1 MRSKGYVRYLASAA
15 FLSFMAPAMAATLD
29 ASQLPKV
36 QAATFEVVVPKAENP
51 KITYDRPLPLDALPF
66 QVRNDKYNSIGTAF
80 AIGQNRYVTASHVAQ
95 LGIGGLFGK
104 PLLRDAQ
111 GKVYAID
118 KVLQYSLGED
128 FMVFSLVDG
137 PNVAP
142 LKADRGSHLNEVV
155 YAVGNALGT
164 GVVVRD
170 GLYTSNTPEEQDGRW
185 KWIRFSAAASPGN
198 SGGPLLDK
206 DGDVIGVVL
215 RKSPNENLN
224 FALPIER
231 VLDASTRVS
240 ESNERSTSRPEFM
253 DATQTGAM
261 HMLFD
266 LPMGFDDFAA
276 SWQKQDDAFA
286 DQQWLALM
294 AREDAKVFPK
304 GDGSHAVLSSTG
316 PINSFP
322 EGLHRD
328 PNGTWERFMPQH
340 HKNDTVSNGYMDVGI
355 AGGNVLFHFRKP
367 DGVSLASLVADP
379 KAMMDE
385 MLKGTQLTRSVG
397 EEKVRITSLGP
408 PASDTIFID
417 RWQRRWQRREFD
429 LPFIDVGV
437 LVYTLPVPDGFVGI
451 LRYIPAQKLHVARI
465 QVEGA
470 ANFVSA
476 SYIGSLDDWQKFMKL
491 TAWLPAPLAASKV
504 DIDYGK
510 RLAFTSPA
518 FSVAF
523 DTSVQRIEPTGN
535 FALPFS
541 FIDRGDGVKL
551 DIAGISVR
559 QDVNKTAD
567 VRINRHPKPFPDAPD
582 HSQAAWNQVLKHE
595 HPQDGMPFKKDDTTW
610 AGVVAGTPAAE
621 PKALYTLFYGD
632 DGSPPDVTMKDK
644 LDRLV
649 KGTTIN
655 EH

>member
-1 MRSKGYVRYLASAA
+1 MRSNGYVRYLAWAV
-15 FLSFMAPAMAATLD
+15 FLSFMAPAIAATLD

-36 QAATFEVVVPKAENP
+36 QAATFEVVVPKTENP

-104 PLLRDAQ
+104 PMLRDAQ

-142 LKADRGSHLNEVV
+142 LKADRGSHLNESV

-185 KWIRFSAAASPGN
+185 RWIRFSAAASPGN

-224 FALPIER
+224 FALPIDR
-231 VLDASTRVS
+231 VLNASTKVS
-240 ESNERSTSRPEFM
+240 ESNERSTSHPEFM
-253 DATQTGAM
+253 DATQTGTM
-261 HMLFD
+261 HMRFD
-266 LPMGFDDFAA
+266 LPMAFDDFAA
-276 SWQKQDDAFA
+276 SWQKQDDAFT
-286 DQQWLALM
+286 DQQWQALM
-294 AREDAKVFPK
+294 AREDAKVFPR
-304 GDGSHAVLSSTG
+304 GDVSHAVLSSTA
-316 PINSFP
+316 PINAYP
-322 EGLHRD
+322 EVLHRT
-328 PNGTWERFMPQH
+328 PNGTWERSMPQH
-340 HKNDTVSNGYMDVGI
+340 HRNNTVNNGYLD
-355 AGGNVLFHFRKP
+355 AGVAGSHVLFHFRKP
-367 DGVSLASLVADP
+367 DGMSLASLVADP

-385 MLKGTQLTRSVG
+385 MLKGSQLTRDVG
-397 EEKVRITSLGP
+397 VEKVRITSLGSP
-408 PASDTIFID
+408 SVDTVFVD
-417 RWQRRWQRREFD
+417 RWQRHWQRREFD
-429 LPFIDVGV
+429 LPFVDVGV

-451 LRYIPAQKLHVARI
+451 MRYAPAQQMHVART
-465 QVEGA
+465 QLEVA
-470 ANFVSA
+470 VNFFSA
-476 SYIGSLDDWQKFMKL
+476 SYIGSLDDWQQYMKL
-491 TAWLPAPLAASKV
+491 TAWLPAPVAASRL

-510 RLAFTSPA
+510 RFAFTSPA
-518 FSVAF
+518 FSLTF
-523 DTSVQRIEPTGN
+523 DTGVQRIEPAGN
-535 FALPFS
+535 IALPFS

-567 VRINRHPKPFPDAPD
+567 VRINRHPKPFPDAPER
-582 HSQAAWNQVLKHE
+582 SQGAWNQMLKHE
-595 HPQDGMPFKKDDTTW
+595 HPQDGIPFKKDDTTW
-610 AGVVAGTPAAE
+610 AGMVAGTPAAE

-632 DGSPPDVTMKDK
+632 DGSPPDATMKDK
-644 LDRLV
+644 LDKLM
-649 KGTTIN
+649 KGTTIQ

>member
-1 MRSKGYVRYLASAA
+1 MRLNGYVRHLASAA

-286 DQQWLALM
+286 DQQWLTLM

-316 PINSFP
+316 PINAYP
-322 EGLHRD
+322 EALHRD
-328 PNGTWERFMPQH
+328 PNGTWDRFMPQH
-340 HKNDTVSNGYMDVGI
+340 HKNNTVGNGYMDVGI

-367 DGVSLASLVADP
+367 DGVPLASLVTDP

-397 EEKVRITSLGP
+397 EEKVRITSLGA
-408 PASDTIFID
+408 PALDEVFVD

-429 LPFIDVGV
+429 MPFVDVGV
-437 LVYTLPVPDGFVGI
+437 LVYTLPVPDGFIGI
-451 LRYIPAQKLHVARI
+451 LRYVPAQQLHVARI

-510 RLAFTSPA
+510 RFAFTSPA
-518 FSVAF
+518 FSLAF
-523 DTSVQRIEPTGN
+523 DTGVQRIEPTGN
-535 FALPFS
+535 VALPFS

-567 VRINRHPKPFPDAPD
+567 VRVNRHPKPFSDAPD

-610 AGVVAGTPAAE
+610 AGAVAGTPPTE

-632 DGSPPDVTMKDK
+632 DGSPPDATMKDK
-644 LDRLV
+644 LDKLV
-649 KGTTIN
+649 KGTTIK

>member
-1 MRSKGYVRYLASAA
+1 MRSKGYVRFLASAA
-15 FLSFMAPAMAATLD
+15 FLYFMAPAMAVTLD

-36 QAATFEVVVPKAENP
+36 QAATFEVVVPKTENP

-80 AIGQNRYVTASHVAQ
+80 AIGPNRYVTASHVAQ
-95 LGIGGLFGK
+95 MGIGGLFGK

-142 LKADRGSHLNEVV
+142 LKPDRGSHLNEAV

-170 GLYTSNTPEEQDGRW
+170 GLYTSDTPEEQDGRW
-185 KWIRFSAAASPGN
+185 RWIRFSAAASPGN

-240 ESNERSTSRPEFM
+240 ESNERYSSRPEFM
-253 DATQTGAM
+253 FATQTGKL

-266 LPMGFDDFAA
+266 LPMAFDDFVA
-276 SWQKQDDAFA
+276 SWQKQADAFA
-286 DQQWLALM
+286 DQQWQELM
-294 AREDAKVFPK
+294 KREDAKVFPK
-304 GDGSHAVLSSTG
+304 GDGSHAVLSSTA
-316 PINSFP
+316 PINPYP
-322 EGLHRD
+322 ETLNRD
-328 PNGTWERFMPQH
+328 PNGTWERSMPQH
-340 HKNDTVSNGYMDVGI
+340 RRINTVNNGYME
-355 AGGNVLFHFRKP
+355 AGVAGSYVLFHFRKP
-367 DGVSLASLVADP
+367 DGVPLASLVADP

-385 MLKGTQLTRSVG
+385 MLKGSQLTRSVG

-408 PASDTIFID
+408 PSADTVFVD

-429 LPFIDVGV
+429 MPFIDVSV

-451 LRYIPAQKLHVARI
+451 MRYVPAQQLHVART
-465 QVEGA
+465 QAEAA
-470 ANFVSA
+470 ANLVSA
-476 SYIGSLDDWQKFMKL
+476 SYIGSLDDWQQYMKL
-491 TAWLPAPLAASKV
+491 NAWLPAPLAASKV
-504 DIDYGK
+504 DIAYGK
-510 RLAFTSPA
+510 HFAFTSSA
-518 FSVAF
+518 FSLAF
-523 DTSVQRIEPTGN
+523 DTDVQRIEPTGN
-535 FALPFS
+535 VALPFS

-559 QDVNKTAD
+559 QDANKTAD

-632 DGSPPDVTMKDK
+632 DGSPPDATMKDK
-644 LDRLV
+644 LDRLA

>member
-1 MRSKGYVRYLASAA
+1 MSLNGYVRHLASAA
-15 FLSFMAPAMAATLD
+15 FLSFMAPAMAVTLD

-95 LGIGGLFGK
+95 LGIGGLYGK

-137 PNVAP
+137 PQVAP
-142 LKADRGSHLNEVV
+142 LKADRGSHLNEAV

-185 KWIRFSAAASPGN
+185 RWIRFSAAASPGN

-224 FALPIER
+224 FALPIDR

-240 ESNERSTSRPEFM
+240 ESNERSTLRPEFIY
-253 DATQTGAM
+253 ATQTGTL
-261 HMLFD
+261 HMRFN
-266 LPMGFDDFAA
+266 LPMAFDDFAA

-286 DQQWLALM
+286 DQQWQALM
-294 AREDAKVFPK
+294 ALEDAKIFPK
-304 GDGSHAVLSSTG
+304 GDGSHAVLSASA
-316 PINSFP
+316 PINAFP
-322 EGLHRD
+322 EGLNRD
-328 PNGTWERFMPQH
+328 VNGTWERSMPQH
-340 HKNDTVSNGYMDVGI
+340 HRTNTVSNGYMEAGVVG
-355 AGGNVLFHFRKP
+355 GSLLFHFRKP
-367 DGVSLASLVADP
+367 DGMSLASLVADP

-385 MLKGTQLTRSVG
+385 MLKGAQLTRDVG
-397 EEKVRITSLGP
+397 QEKVRITSLGP
-408 PASDTIFID
+408 PAVDTVFVD

-429 LPFIDVGV
+429 LPFVDVG
-437 LVYTLPVPDGFVGI
+437 LLMYTLPVPDGFIGI
-451 LRYIPAQKLHVARI
+451 MRYTPAQQLHAART
-465 QVEGA
+465 QVESA

-476 SYIGSLDDWQKFMKL
+476 SYIGSLDDWQQFMKL
-491 TAWLPAPLAASKV
+491 TAWLPEPVAASKV
-504 DIDYGK
+504 DIEYGK
-510 RLAFTSPA
+510 HFAFASSA
-518 FSVAF
+518 FSLAF
-523 DTSVQRIEPTGN
+523 DTDVLRIEPTGN
-535 FALPFS
+535 FALPFT

-567 VRINRHPKPFPDAPD
+567 VRINRHPKPFPYAPER
-582 HSQAAWNQVLKHE
+582 SLGAWNQVLKRE
-595 HPQDGMPFKKDDTTW
+595 HPQDGIPFKKDDTTW

-632 DGSPPDVTMKDK
+632 DGSPPDATMKDK
-644 LDRLV
+644 LDKLV

>member
-1 MRSKGYVRYLASAA
+1 MRSKGYVRFLASAA
-15 FLSFMAPAMAATLD
+15 VVSFMAPSMAATLD
-29 ASQLPKV
+29 AGQLPKV

-66 QVRNDKYNSIGTAF
+66 QMRNDKYNSIGTAF
-80 AIGQNRYVTASHVAQ
+80 AIGPNRYVTASHVAQ

-253 DATQTGAM
+253 DATQTGAK

-266 LPMGFDDFAA
+266 LPMGFDEFAA

-340 HKNDTVSNGYMDVGI
+340 HKNNTVGNGYMDVGI

-408 PASDTIFID
+408 PASDTIFVD

-429 LPFIDVGV
+429 LPFIDVDV

-451 LRYIPAQKLHVARI
+451 LRYIPAQQLHVARI
-465 QVEGA
+465 QVEGT

-476 SYIGSLDDWQKFMKL
+476 SYIGSLDDWQQFMKL

-510 RLAFTSPA
+510 RFAFTSPA
-518 FSVAF
+518 FSLAF
-523 DTSVQRIEPTGN
+523 DTGVQRIEPTGN
-535 FALPFS
+535 FSLPFS

-551 DIAGISVR
+551 DISGISVR

-582 HSQAAWNQVLKHE
+582 HSLAAWNQVLKHE

-621 PKALYTLFYGD
+621 PKALYTVFYGD
-632 DGSPPDVTMKDK
+632 DGSPPDATMKDK
-644 LDRLV
+644 LDKLA
-649 KGTTIN
+649 KGTTIS

>member
-1 MRSKGYVRYLASAA
+1 MRSKGYVRHLASAA

-429 LPFIDVGV
+429 LPFIDVSV

-510 RLAFTSPA
+510 RFAFTSPA

>member
-1 MRSKGYVRYLASAA
+1 MSLNGYVRHLASAA
-15 FLSFMAPAMAATLD
+15 FLSFMAPAMAVTLD

-142 LKADRGSHLNEVV
+142 LKPDRGSHLNEVV

-185 KWIRFSAAASPGN
+185 RWIRFSAAASPGN

-240 ESNERSTSRPEFM
+240 ESNERSTTRPEFM

-304 GDGSHAVLSSTG
+304 GDGSHAVLSSTA
-316 PINSFP
+316 PINSYP
-322 EGLHRD
+322 EALHRN

-340 HKNDTVSNGYMDVGI
+340 HKNNTVSNGYMDVGI

-408 PASDTIFID
+408 PASDTIFVD

-451 LRYIPAQKLHVARI
+451 LRYIPAQQLHVARI

-476 SYIGSLDDWQKFMKL
+476 SYIGSLDDWQQFMKL
-491 TAWLPAPLAASKV
+491 TAWLPAPVAASRV

-510 RLAFTSPA
+510 HFAFASPA
-518 FSVAF
+518 FSLAF
-523 DTSVQRIEPTGN
+523 DTDVQRIEPTGN

-541 FIDRGDGVKL
+541 FIDRGDEVKL
-551 DIAGISVR
+551 DISGISVR

-610 AGVVAGTPAAE
+610 AGVVAGTPAAD

-632 DGSPPDVTMKDK
+632 DGSPPDATMKDK
-644 LDRLV
+644 LDKLA
-649 KGTTIN
+649 KGATIN

>member
-1 MRSKGYVRYLASAA
+1 MRSKGYVRFLASAA
-15 FLSFMAPAMAATLD
+15 FLCFMAPAMAVTLD

-36 QAATFEVVVPKAENP
+36 QAATFEVVVPKTENP

-80 AIGQNRYVTASHVAQ
+80 AIGPNRYVTASHVAQ
-95 LGIGGLFGK
+95 MGIGGLFGK

-142 LKADRGSHLNEVV
+142 LKPDRGSHLNEVV

-185 KWIRFSAAASPGN
+185 RWIRFSAAASPGN

-224 FALPIER
+224 FALPIDR
-231 VLDASTRVS
+231 VLDASTKAS
-240 ESNERSTSRPEFM
+240 ESDERLITRPEFM
-253 DATQTGAM
+253 DATQTGKL
-261 HMLFD
+261 HMRFD
-266 LPMGFDDFAA
+266 LPMTFDDFAV
-276 SWQKQDDAFA
+276 SWQKQADAFT
-286 DQQWLALM
+286 DQQWQALM

-304 GDGSHAVLSSTG
+304 GEGSHTVLSGTA
-316 PINSFP
+316 PINAFP
-322 EGLHRD
+322 EILHRD
-328 PNGTWERFMPQH
+328 ANGTWERGMPQH
-340 HKNDTVSNGYMDVGI
+340 HRNNTVSNGYMDAGVT
-355 AGGNVLFHFRKP
+355 GGNVLFHFRKP
-367 DGVSLASLVADP
+367 DGTLLASLVADP

-385 MLKGTQLTRSVG
+385 MLKGSQLTRSVG

-408 PASDTIFID
+408 PAVDTVFVD
-417 RWQRRWQRREFD
+417 RWQRRWQYREFD
-429 LPFIDVGV
+429 LPFIDVGMV
-437 LVYTLPVPDGFVGI
+437 IYTLPVPDGFIGI
-451 LRYIPAQKLHVARI
+451 LRYAPAQQLHVART
-465 QVEGA
+465 QAEAA

-476 SYIGSLDDWQKFMKL
+476 SYIGSLDDWQQYMKL
-491 TAWLPAPLAASKV
+491 TGWQPAPLAASKV

-510 RLAFTSPA
+510 HFAFASPA
-518 FSVAF
+518 FSLAF
-523 DTSVQRIEPTGN
+523 DTNVQRIEPAGN
-535 FALPFS
+535 IALPFS
-541 FIDRGDGVKL
+541 FIDRGEGVKL

-559 QDVNKTAD
+559 QDASKTAD
-567 VRINRHPKPFPDAPD
+567 VRVNRHPKPFPDAPER
-582 HSQAAWNQVLKHE
+582 SQGAWNQVLKHE
-595 HPQDGMPFKKDDTTW
+595 HPQDGMPFKTDDTTW

-632 DGSPPDVTMKDK
+632 DGSPPDAAMKDK

>member
-1 MRSKGYVRYLASAA
+1 MRLNGYVRHLASAV
-15 FLSFMAPAMAATLD
+15 FLSFMAPAMAATLNAD
-29 ASQLPKV
+29 QLPKV

-80 AIGQNRYVTASHVAQ
+80 AIGPNRYVTASHVAQ

-137 PNVAP
+137 PQVAP

-185 KWIRFSAAASPGN
+185 RWIRFSAAASPGN

-266 LPMGFDDFAA
+266 LPMSFDDFAA

-304 GDGSHAVLSSTG
+304 GDGSHAVLSGNG
-316 PINSFP
+316 PINAYP
-322 EGLHRD
+322 EALHRD

-340 HKNDTVSNGYMDVGI
+340 HKNNTVSNGYMDVGI

-408 PASDTIFID
+408 PASDTIFVD

-429 LPFIDVGV
+429 LPFIDVAV

-451 LRYIPAQKLHVARI
+451 LRYIPAQQMHVARI

-476 SYIGSLDDWQKFMKL
+476 SYIGSLEDWQKFMKL
-491 TAWLPAPLAASKV
+491 TAWLPAPVAASKL

-510 RLAFTSPA
+510 HFAFASSA
-518 FSVAF
+518 FSLAF
-523 DTSVQRIEPTGN
+523 DTDVQRIESTGN

-551 DIAGISVR
+551 DISGISVR
-559 QDVNKTAD
+559 QDVDKTAD
-567 VRINRHPKPFPDAPD
+567 VRIIRHPKPFPDAPD
-582 HSQAAWNQVLKHE
+582 HSQATWNQVLKHE
-595 HPQDGMPFKKDDTTW
+595 HPQDGIPFKKDDTTW

-632 DGSPPDVTMKDK
+632 DGSPADATMKDK
-644 LDRLV
+644 IDKLV
-649 KGTTIN
+649 KGTSIR

>member
-1 MRSKGYVRYLASAA
+1 MRLNGYVRHLASAA

-29 ASQLPKV
+29 ADRLPKV

-80 AIGQNRYVTASHVAQ
+80 AIGPNRYVTASHVAQ

-137 PNVAP
+137 PQVAP

-185 KWIRFSAAASPGN
+185 RWIRFSAAASPGN

-253 DATQTGAM
+253 DATQTGAL

-266 LPMGFDDFAA
+266 LPMSFDDFAA

-304 GDGSHAVLSSTG
+304 GDGSHAVLSGNG
-316 PINSFP
+316 PINAYP
-322 EGLHRD
+322 EALHRD

-340 HKNDTVSNGYMDVGI
+340 HKNNTVSNGYMDVGI

-408 PASDTIFID
+408 PASDTIFVD

-429 LPFIDVGV
+429 LPFIDVAV

-451 LRYIPAQKLHVARI
+451 LRYIPAQQMHVARI

-476 SYIGSLDDWQKFMKL
+476 SYIGSLEDWQKFMKL
-491 TAWLPAPLAASKV
+491 TAWLPAPVAASKL

-510 RLAFTSPA
+510 HFAFTSSA
-518 FSVAF
+518 FSLAF
-523 DTSVQRIEPTGN
+523 DTDVQRIESTGN

-551 DIAGISVR
+551 DISGISVR
-559 QDVNKTAD
+559 QDVDKTAD
-567 VRINRHPKPFPDAPD
+567 VRIIRHPKPFPDAPD
-582 HSQAAWNQVLKHE
+582 HSQATWNQVLKHE
-595 HPQDGMPFKKDDTTW
+595 HPQDGIPFKKDDTTW
-610 AGVVAGTPAAE
+610 AGVVAGTPTAE
-621 PKALYTLFYGD
+621 PQALYTLFYGD
-632 DGSPPDVTMKDK
+632 DGSPPDATMKDK
-644 LDRLV
+644 LDKLV
-649 KGTTIN
+649 KGTSIS